1 MAMYERKNISRFIIL
16 FIAFFSVCTGLSS
29 WNLNPSIPKE
39 FDINID
45 NSKNKV
51 AYFVDSDNKTRTFTS
66 VEGALTAAQSGKEKK
81 KANIIYVIPNSNPT
95 IVNKTLTLEAE
106 DTLCIPYEDD
116 QKNVHNYFSEKY
128 NSEING
134 NSFADNEVSKYRKN
148 LITLIDSTINIDGT
162 LQIGGR
168 TGGTSNQGATT
179 GYYCD
184 LLRKNSVLNVKGTL
198 ESYGFIHADDSSS
211 NSASIINLGVL
222 ENGKTKTS
230 AVLKTPTVFYDYGS
244 ANQIRLLVTDIV
256 GHKNQ
261 KVFPFKKFDVP
272 QIRPTI
278 KINFGSTLIGKV
290 HTYGATA
297 KDQTCEAGIVGEKDA
312 FIVLTEGSCLEWKY
326 SDESKEI
333 TSNNTLKSHKTEIS
347 IYGKALMGSLKVTVS
362 GYEII
367 SSEFYL
373 PVPFGYYIYL
383 KNGCELEF
391 PNSLS
396 GIKFM
401 PGSCLT
407 CEAGSQL
414 NINTNTVFYQ
424 GLTSKDGSFT
434 ISYETSSPAKCLNSG
449 TITINS
455 GFEGVIS
462 TNQNK
467 GKIITKENLQ
477 SVDNCKEVQFTGS
490 GLSLKAT
497 FYSYGWGGAKAD
509 FLKREFTFNGSIVE
523 DEYASIGQRELAK
536 NSVYQANKTNDG
548 KYGWYNETYQSYGI
562 SFVLDDGDDVIN
574 PNGNSK
580 HFNFYNNENV
590 ELEPLSNKDTNKT
603 FGGFY
608 YDSSLTDKLSCTSSG
623 IYYVDPNYVKQKNYL
638 GTEKYIK
645 IYTKWITAGL
655 ITVNQ
660 YKGQNDL
667 TTTQSSLTSGKTY
680 HLSDFNIT
688 GNDSRPMKKVDNV
701 SRTEFVFQNWI
712 IYDASDA
719 NKSNKLSS
727 DGNFTPESGKSYNL
741 EPVFKTNYYLYRSVE
756 QNSWESTNPLP
767 PWNKITYYRMHNF
780 KVTGGD
786 DPQDSSEKKF
796 LAISDEDSTH
806 STTYTSGWI
815 SLNATIS
822 FDRESRTKGGP
833 NYVHISIGSNEK
845 MQVKGNENSWG
856 SNTKSCTIALS
867 QYFNEDFVNGSG
879 PLSITADNKSS
890 NVQTI

>member
-244 ANQIRLLVTDIV
+244 ANQIRLLVTDIG

-490 GLSLKAT
+490 GFSLKAT

-796 LAISDEDSTH
+796 SAISDEDSTH

-822 FDRESRTKGGP
+822 FNRESRLGGP
-833 NYVHISIGSNEK
+833 NYVHIYVKNVERL
-845 MQVKGNENSWG
+845 QVKGDKYSD
-856 SNTKSCTIALS
+856 KSFAISLS
-867 QYFNEDFVNGSG
+867 QYFNEDFVNGNG
-879 PLSITADNKSS
+879 PISITANNKSS

>member
-1 MAMYERKNISRFIIL
+1 MRKWKKINGFLIL
-16 FIAFFSVCTGLSS
+16 FITFFSACAGFSS
-29 WNLNPSIPKE
+29 WNLNSSVKKDFE
-39 FDINID
+39 INLD
-45 NSKNKV
+45 NSGKKV
-51 AYFVDSDNKTRTFTS
+51 AYFGSRYFTS
-66 VEGALTAAQSGKEKK
+66 IEGALKAAEEDPS
-81 KANIIYVIPNSNPT
+81 ANTVYVIPGTNPT
-95 IVNKTLTLEAE
+95 ITRSCTIASN

-168 TGGTSNQGATT
+168 TGGSSNQGATT

-211 NSASIINLGVL
+211 NSASIINLGVF
-222 ENGKTKTS
+222 EDGKTKTS

-244 ANQIRLLVTDIV
+244 AGQIALLVTNKFGDIG
-256 GHKNQ
+256 GHKDQ
-261 KVFPFKKFDVP
+261 KVFPFEKFDVP

-278 KINFGSTLIGKV
+278 KINYGSKLIGKV

-312 FIVLTEGSCLEWKY
+312 FILLTEGSCLEWKY

-333 TSNNTLKSHKTEIS
+333 TSNNGKLRSHKTEIS
-347 IYGKALMGSLKVTVS
+347 IYGKALIGSLNVTVS
-362 GYEII
+362 GYNIN

-373 PVPFGYYIYL
+373 PVPFGYYISL

-391 PNSLS
+391 PNSIS

-477 SVDNCKEVQFTGS
+477 SVDNCKEVKFTEGI
-490 GLSLKAT
+490 LLPDAT

-548 KYGWYNETYQSYGI
+548 KCGWYNETYQSYGI

-580 HFNFYNNENV
+580 HFNFYDNENV

-603 FGGFY
+603 FDGFY

-638 GTEKYIK
+638 GTEKFIK
-645 IYTKWITAGL
+645 IYTKWISGYTLHYEYRKYSPNHLSKYEEVNRTEAVQKTESIDLNPDGAIKLSPDYYFECNGNNSSIPANQFTCYYDVVSSIQVVHRSSDDTSTTTNITSDNISNLSSWPTSDWKRGDTIDVIVSYTEEKKNTSLSISGTSKVAFGSTEKFTANGFDQNWFSQRS
-655 ITVNQ
+655 IT
-660 YKGQNDL
+660 L
-667 TTTQSSLTSGKTY
+667 TTTWEHTDNYHHPLGSPNKALEFSDSNNVRTVKNKNTDSWRKNRTSENTIDYKVFYQNTLLGSSSKTFE
-680 HLSDFNIT
+680 H
-688 GNDSRPMKKVDNV
+688 
-701 SRTEFVFQNWI
+701 
-712 IYDASDA
+712 
-719 NKSNKLSS
+719 
-727 DGNFTPESGKSYNL
+727 
-741 EPVFKTNYYLYRSVE
+741 
-756 QNSWESTNPLP
+756 
-767 PWNKITYYRMHNF
+767 
-780 KVTGGD
+780 D
-786 DPQDSSEKKF
+786 DE
-796 LAISDEDSTH
+796 
-806 STTYTSGWI
+806 W
-815 SLNATIS
+815 
-822 FDRESRTKGGP
+822 
-833 NYVHISIGSNEK
+833 
-845 MQVKGNENSWG
+845 
-856 SNTKSCTIALS
+856 
-867 QYFNEDFVNGSG
+867 
-879 PLSITADNKSS
+879 
-890 NVQTI
+890 

>member
-1 MAMYERKNISRFIIL
+1 MAMYERKNISRFLIL

-29 WNLNPSIPKE
+29 WNLNPSIPKG

-168 TGGTSNQGATT
+168 TGGSSNQGATT

-222 ENGKTKTS
+222 ENGNTKTS

-244 ANQIRLLVTDIV
+244 ANQIRLLVTNIIG
-256 GHKNQ
+256 GHKDQ
-261 KVFPFKKFDVP
+261 KVFPFEKFDVP

-312 FIVLTEGSCLEWKY
+312 FILLTEGSCLEWKY
-326 SDESKEI
+326 SDESKKI
-333 TSNNTLKSHKTEIS
+333 TSNHDKLKSHKTEIS

-490 GLSLKAT
+490 GFSLKAA

-590 ELEPLSNKDTNKT
+590 ELEPLSNKDTNKI

-645 IYTKWITAGL
+645 IYTKWISAGL

-660 YKGQNDL
+660 YNGKNDL
-667 TTTQSSLTSGKTY
+667 TTTQNSLTSGKTY
-680 HLSDFNIT
+680 QLSDFNIT
-688 GNDSRPMKKVDNV
+688 GNDSRPMKKVDKV
-701 SRTEFVFQNWI
+701 SRTEFVFQKWI
-712 IYDASDA
+712 IYDVSDA

-727 DGNFTPESGKSYNL
+727 DGSFTPESGKSYNL
-741 EPVFKTNYYLYRSVE
+741 EPVFKTNYYLYRSVT
-756 QNSWESTNPLP
+756 QKSWKSWRT
-767 PWNKITYYRMHNF
+767 KYYRMHNF
-780 KVTGGD
+780 KVSGSDT
-786 DPQDSSEKKF
+786 PQDVSEKNKMF
-796 LAISDEDSTH
+796 SATLAKDSKT

-822 FDRESRTKGGP
+822 FDREWRSSKGP
-833 NYVHISIGSNEK
+833 NYVHICVKNNVEK
-845 MQVKGNENSWG
+845 LQVKGSDS
-856 SNTKSCTIALS
+856 SNKSFAISLS
-867 QYFNEDFVNGSG
+867 QYFNEDFVNGNG
-879 PLSITADNKSS
+879 PISITADNNESS

>member
-1 MAMYERKNISRFIIL
+1 MRKWKKINGFLIL
-16 FIAFFSVCTGLSS
+16 FITFFSACAGFSS
-29 WNLNPSIPKE
+29 WNLNHSKPKYFE
-39 FDINID
+39 INLD
-45 NSKNKV
+45 NSGKKV
-51 AYFVDSDNKTRTFTS
+51 AYFGSRYFTS
-66 VEGALTAAQSGKEKK
+66 IEGALKAAEEDSS
-81 KANIIYVIPNSNPT
+81 ANTVYVIPGTNPT
-95 IVNKTLTLEAE
+95 ITRSCTIASN

-128 NSEING
+128 NKEING

-168 TGGTSNQGATT
+168 TGGSSNQGATT

-244 ANQIRLLVTDIV
+244 AGQIGLLVMDKFLGIG
-256 GHKNQ
+256 GHKDQ
-261 KVFPFKKFDVP
+261 KVFPFEKFDVP

-290 HTYGATA
+290 HTHGDKAG
-297 KDQTCEAGIVGEKDA
+297 DQTCEAGIVGEKDA
-312 FIVLTEGSCLEWKY
+312 FIVLTEGSRLEWKY

-333 TSNNTLKSHKTEIS
+333 TSNNKLKSHKTEIS
-347 IYGKALMGSLKVTVS
+347 IYGKALIGSLNVTVS
-362 GYEII
+362 SNHIN

-391 PNSLS
+391 PNSIS

-477 SVDNCKEVQFTGS
+477 SVDDCKEVQFTGG
-490 GLSLKAT
+490 GLLPDAT

-580 HFNFYNNENV
+580 HFNFYDKENV

-645 IYTKWITAGL
+645 IYTKWISAGL
-655 ITVNQ
+655 IIVNQ

-680 HLSDFNIT
+680 QLSDFNIT
-688 GNDSRPMKKVDNV
+688 GNDSRPMKKVDRV
-701 SRTEFVFQNWI
+701 SRTEFIFQNWI
-712 IYDASDA
+712 IYDVSDA

-727 DGNFTPESGKSYNL
+727 DGSFTPESGKSYTL
-741 EPVFKTNYYLYRSVE
+741 EPVFKTNYYLYRSVKE
-756 QNSWESTNPLP
+756 NSWKNLVG
-767 PWNKITYYRMHNF
+767 KTYYRMHNF
-780 KVTGGD
+780 KVSGSDT
-786 DPQDSSEKKF
+786 PQDVSEKNKMF
-796 LAISDEDSTH
+796 SAISDEDSKH

-822 FDRESRTKGGP
+822 FDRKWRSRHGP
-833 NYVHISIGSNEK
+833 NYVHIYVKNAQRL
-845 MQVKGNENSWG
+845 QVKGSDS
-856 SNTKSCTIALS
+856 SNKSFAISLS
-867 QYFNEDFVNGSG
+867 QYFNEDFVNGNG
-879 PLSITADNKSS
+879 PISITADNNESS

>member
-1 MAMYERKNISRFIIL
+1 MRKWKKINGFLIL
-16 FIAFFSVCTGLSS
+16 FITFFSACAGFSS
-29 WNLNPSIPKE
+29 WNVNSSKIKG
-39 FDINID
+39 FNVNID
-45 NSKNKV
+45 ISKNKV

-95 IVNKTLTLEAE
+95 IVDKTLTLEAA

-116 QKNVHNYFSEKY
+116 PSNNVHNYFYEKY
-128 NSEING
+128 NSGING

-168 TGGTSNQGATT
+168 TGGSSNQGATT

-211 NSASIINLGVL
+211 KSASIINLGIL

-244 ANQIRLLVTDIV
+244 ANQIRLLVTNIIG
-256 GHKNQ
+256 GHKDQ
-261 KVFPFKKFDVP
+261 KVFPFEKFDVP

-312 FIVLTEGSCLEWKY
+312 FILLTEGSCLEWKY

-333 TSNNTLKSHKTEIS
+333 TSNHDKLKSHKTEIS

-362 GYEII
+362 GYDII

-490 GLSLKAT
+490 GFSLKAA

-645 IYTKWITAGL
+645 IYSKWITAGL
-655 ITVNQ
+655 ITINQ

-667 TTTQSSLTSGKTY
+667 TTTQSSLTSGKNY
-680 HLSDFNIT
+680 QLSDFNIT

-727 DGNFTPESGKSYNL
+727 DGSFTPESGKSYNL

-756 QNSWESTNPLP
+756 QSSWDSWGT
-767 PWNKITYYRMHNF
+767 TYYMMHKF
-780 KVTGGD
+780 KVSGSDT
-786 DPQDSSEKKF
+786 PQDVSEKNKMF
-796 LAISDEDSTH
+796 SATLAEDSKT

-822 FDRESRTKGGP
+822 FERKSHTVVGGGP
-833 NYVHISIGSNEK
+833 NYVHIFIGSNETLQAEGLPRK
-845 MQVKGNENSWG
+845 NRTVVIS
-856 SNTKSCTIALS
+856 LS
-867 QYFNEDFVNGSG
+867 QHFNDYFVNGHG
-879 PLSITADNKSS
+879 PIKITATAQQKSS
-890 NVQTI
+890 NVETI

>member
-1 MAMYERKNISRFIIL
+1 MHKWKKMNGFLIL
-16 FIAFFSVCTGLSS
+16 FITFFSACAGFSS
-29 WNLNPSIPKE
+29 WNVNPSKIKD
-39 FDINID
+39 FNINID

-116 QKNVHNYFSEKY
+116 QKNVHNYFSETY
-128 NSEING
+128 NKEING

-168 TGGTSNQGATT
+168 TGGSSNQGATT

-244 ANQIRLLVTDIV
+244 AGQIGLLVMDKFLGIG
-256 GHKNQ
+256 GHKDQ
-261 KVFPFKKFDVP
+261 KVFPFEKFDVP

-290 HTYGATA
+290 HTHGDKAG
-297 KDQTCEAGIVGEKDA
+297 DQTCEAGIVGEKDA

-333 TSNNTLKSHKTEIS
+333 TSNNNKLKSHKTEIS
-347 IYGKALMGSLKVTVS
+347 IYGKALIGSLNVTVS
-362 GYEII
+362 SYHIN

-391 PNSLS
+391 PNSIS

-477 SVDNCKEVQFTGS
+477 SVDNCKEVKFTEGIV
-490 GLSLKAT
+490 LPDAT

-523 DEYASIGQRELAK
+523 DEYTSIGQRELAK

-562 SFVLDDGDDVIN
+562 SFVIDGGDDVIN

-580 HFNFYNNENV
+580 HFNFYDNENV
-590 ELEPLSNKDTNKT
+590 ELEPLSNKDTNKI

-623 IYYVDPNYVKQKNYL
+623 IYYVNPNYVKQKNYL

-655 ITVNQ
+655 ITINQ
-660 YKGQNDL
+660 YKGKNNL
-667 TTTQSSLTSGKTY
+667 TTTQISLTSGKTY
-680 HLSDFNIT
+680 QLSDFNIT
-688 GNDSRPMKKVDNV
+688 GNDSRLMKKVDMV
-701 SRTEFVFQNWI
+701 SRTEFVFRNWI

-719 NKSNKLSS
+719 NKSNKLAS
-727 DGNFTPESGKSYNL
+727 DGSFTPESGKSYTL

-756 QNSWESTNPLP
+756 QNSWETRVFSKTT
-767 PWNKITYYRMHNF
+767 WYMMHNF

-786 DPQDSSEKKF
+786 IPQDATEKNKMF
-796 LAISDEDSTH
+796 SATLAENSKT

-822 FDRESRTKGGP
+822 FDREWRSSKGP
-833 NYVHISIGSNEK
+833 NYVHISVKYVERL
-845 MQVKGNENSWG
+845 QVKGSDS
-856 SNTKSCTIALS
+856 SNKSFAISLS
-867 QYFNEDFVNGSG
+867 QYFNEDFVNGNG
-879 PLSITADNKSS
+879 PISITADNKSS
-890 NVQTI
+890 NVKTI

>member
-1 MAMYERKNISRFIIL
+1 MYERKNISRFLIL

-29 WNLNPSIPKE
+29 WNLNPSIPKG

-51 AYFVDSDNKTRTFTS
+51 AYFVDSNNQKRTFTS

-116 QKNVHNYFSEKY
+116 PSNNVHNYFSEKY

-168 TGGTSNQGATT
+168 TGGSSNQGATT

-244 ANQIRLLVTDIV
+244 ANQIRLLVTNIIG
-256 GHKNQ
+256 GHKDQ
-261 KVFPFKKFDVP
+261 KVFPFEKFDVP

-312 FIVLTEGSCLEWKY
+312 FILLTEGSCLEWKY

-333 TSNNTLKSHKTEIS
+333 TSNHDKLKSHKTEIS

-490 GLSLKAT
+490 GFSLKAT

-580 HFNFYNNENV
+580 HFNFYDNENV

-660 YKGQNDL
+660 YKGRNDL
-667 TTTQSSLTSGKTY
+667 TTTQNSLTSGKTY

-688 GNDSRPMKKVDNV
+688 GNDSRLMKKVDNV

-719 NKSNKLSS
+719 KKSNKLSS
-727 DGNFTPESGKSYNL
+727 DGSFTPESGKSYNL

-756 QNSWESTNPLP
+756 ENSWDS
-767 PWNKITYYRMHNF
+767 WGKTYYRMHNF
-780 KVTGGD
+780 KVSGSDT
-786 DPQDSSEKKF
+786 PQDVSEKNKMF
-796 LAISDEDSTH
+796 SATLAKNSTT

-822 FDRESRTKGGP
+822 FERESHTAIGGGP
-833 NYVHISIGSNEK
+833 NYVHIFIGSNETL
-845 MQVKGNENSWG
+845 QAEG
-856 SNTKSCTIALS
+856 STSKNKTVVISLS
-867 QYFNEDFVNGSG
+867 QHFNDYFVNGNG
-879 PLSITADNKSS
+879 PIKITATAKHKSS
-890 NVQTI
+890 NVHTI

>member
-1 MAMYERKNISRFIIL
+1 MRKWKKINGFLIL
-16 FIAFFSVCTGLSS
+16 FITFFSACAGFSS
-29 WNLNPSIPKE
+29 WNLNSPKTQD
-39 FDINID
+39 FKINLD
-45 NSKNKV
+45 NSGKKV
-51 AYFVDSDNKTRTFTS
+51 AYFGSRYFTS
-66 VEGALTAAQSGKEKK
+66 IEGALKAAEEDSG
-81 KANIIYVIPNSNPT
+81 ANTVYVIPGTNPT
-95 IVNKTLTLEAE
+95 ITHSCTIASN

-168 TGGTSNQGATT
+168 TGGSSNQGATT

-222 ENGKTKTS
+222 ENGNTKTS

-244 ANQIRLLVTDIV
+244 AGQIGLLVMDKFLGIG
-256 GHKNQ
+256 GHKDQ
-261 KVFPFKKFDVP
+261 KVFPFEKFDVP

-290 HTYGATA
+290 HTHGDKAG
-297 KDQTCEAGIVGEKDA
+297 DQTCEAGIVGEKDA

-333 TSNNTLKSHKTEIS
+333 TSNNNKLKSHKTEIS
-347 IYGKALMGSLKVTVS
+347 IYGKALIGSLNVTVS
-362 GYEII
+362 SYHIN

-391 PNSLS
+391 PNSIS

-467 GKIITKENLQ
+467 GKIITKGNLQ
-477 SVDNCKEVQFTGS
+477 SVDNCKEVKFTEGIV
-490 GLSLKAT
+490 LPDAT

-523 DEYASIGQRELAK
+523 DEYAAIGQKELEK
-536 NSVYQANKTNDG
+536 NSVYQANKTNDS
-548 KYGWYNETYQSYGI
+548 KYGWHNETYQSYGI

-580 HFNFYNNENV
+580 HFNFYVNENV

-608 YDSSLTDKLSCTSSG
+608 YDSSFTDKLSCTSSG
-623 IYYVDPNYVKQKNYL
+623 IYYVDPNYVRQKNYL

-688 GNDSRPMKKVDNV
+688 GNDSRPMKKVDKV

-712 IYDASDA
+712 IYDAYDA

-727 DGNFTPESGKSYNL
+727 DGSFTPESGKSYNL
-741 EPVFKTNYYLYRSVE
+741 KPVFKTNYYLYRSVE
-756 QNSWESTNPLP
+756 QNSWKSTNPLP

-786 DPQDSSEKKF
+786 VPQDSSEKNKLF
-796 LAISDEDSTH
+796 SATLAESSKT

-822 FDRESRTKGGP
+822 FERESHTSTGGGP
-833 NYVHISIGSNEK
+833 NYVHIFIGSNETL
-845 MQVKGNENSWG
+845 QAEGSTSENKTVVIS
-856 SNTKSCTIALS
+856 LS
-867 QYFNEDFVNGSG
+867 KYFNDYFVNGNG
-879 PLSITADNKSS
+879 PIKITATAKHKSS
-890 NVQTI
+890 NVKTI